1 MRRELM
7 LGTAQSSTTGRLTPR
22 QEQLVPVTERLRE
35 RVLTGMHLGTLTP
48 GVRLPSVRDLCKELG
63 ADPRTVVE
71 AYHLLKEEGLVQM
84 RERSGIYVA
93 PPPQWQTV
101 GTPVTWL
108 ATVLSG
114 ALRQHVPAHA
124 FVESLRCA
132 LDSVSVRALVLADSD
147 DLLWSISCELEHNYG
162 FDVVAADVDTA
173 AREPAT
179 YASRVPDLIVTTTFC
194 APEARKLGKRL
205 NCPVCAVTMCCD
217 LYKRVRACLDERDV
231 FFIVADVRLAERL
244 HLMFAP
250 HPRHDR
256 FRVLVHGRDDY
267 TALPADA
274 VFYVTQLTRKRML
287 EGKPQH
293 THHAD
298 LCRRSL
304 PEAGVFSD
312 ESATELLSFM
322 VRANLS
328 ASQARTQMP

>member
-1 MRRELM
+1 M

-71 AYHLLKEEGLVQM
+71 AYHQLKEEGLVQM

-93 PPPQWQTV
+93 APPQWQTV
-101 GTPVTWL
+101 GPPVTWL

-147 DLLWSISCELEHNYG
+147 DLLWSISRELEHNYG
-162 FDVVAADVDTA
+162 FDVLAADVVDTA
-173 AREPAT
+173 ACEPAT

-217 LYKRVRACLDERDV
+217 LYKRVRACLHERDV
-231 FFIVADVRLAERL
+231 FFIVADARLAERL

-256 FRVLVHGRDDY
+256 FHVLVHGRDDY
-267 TALPADA
+267 SALPADA
-274 VFYVTQLTRKRML
+274 VLYLTQLTRKRML

-328 ASQARTQMP
+328 ASQASTQPS